1 MNTKRIALVCLS
13 AMAMMLA
20 MALPALPASKEMI
33 ELQRDVA
40 QLQEQTRL
48 LQQSI
53 DTKMAQLQVLAQQS
67 LDAGNRANA
76 SVGDLSRAVQ
86 ASGADIGKQV
96 LQPMAALSTR
106 IDGMAQDLQSVQAG
120 VADQNARMAK
130 IQQQLID
137 LKNAISTMPAPGAA
151 VPPSAGMPAGAPN
164 GPPPAADTTVPPIS
178 SSQLWQ
184 NAKRDMD
191 SGNSELAL
199 NEFQDYL
206 KFYRATDLGVNAQF
220 NISQIHYTQHKLDLA
235 VKDFDQVLEAWPV
248 NPKTPDAHY
257 MKGRALIQLSQRNEA
272 AREFN
277 AVVTQFPASPAAA
290 TSKAALKQLGMNPP
304 AAAAP
309 APVRRRR

>member
-1 MNTKRIALVCLS
+1 MNISRFALVCTTL
-13 AMAMMLA
+13 LA
-20 MALPALPASKEMI
+20 AAPAFPANKEMI

-67 LDAGNRANA
+67 LDASNRANT
-76 SVGDLSRAVQ
+76 SVADLARSVQ

-106 IDGMAQDLQSVQAG
+106 IDGMAQDLQSMQAG
-120 VADQNARMAK
+120 VADQSARMAK
-130 IQQQLID
+130 IQQQLVD
-137 LKNAISTMPAPGAA
+137 LKNAMSTMPAPGSAP
-151 VPPSAGMPAGAPN
+151 VTSGSSPPPSMPPV
-164 GPPPAADTTVPPIS
+164 ADPTAPPIS
-178 SSQLWQ
+178 ASQLWQ

-191 SGNSELAL
+191 SGNSDLAL

-206 KFYRATDLGVNAQF
+206 KFYRTTDLAPNAQF
-220 NISQIHYTQHKLDLA
+220 NIGQIHYTQHKLDLA
-235 VKDFDQVLEAWPV
+235 VKDFDQVLEAFPT

-272 AREFN
+272 AREFT
-277 AVVTQFPASPAAA
+277 AVVTQFPSSAAAA

-309 APVRRRR
+309 APSRRRR

>member
-1 MNTKRIALVCLS
+1 MNTKRIGFACLTLLVV
-13 AMAMMLA
+13 
-20 MALPALPASKEMI
+20 ALPALGASKEMI

-86 ASGADIGKQV
+86 AGGADIGKQL
-96 LQPMAALSTR
+96 LQPMASLSTR
-106 IDGMAQDLQSVQAG
+106 IDGMAQDLQSLQAG

-130 IQQQLID
+130 IQQQLVD
-137 LKNAISTMPAPGAA
+137 MKNAMSTMPAPVSAA
-151 VPPSAGMPAGAPN
+151 PPPAGVPAGAP
-164 GPPPAADTTVPPIS
+164 AVADTTVPPIS
-178 SSQLWQ
+178 STQLWQ

-199 NEFQDYL
+199 NEFQDFL

-220 NISQIHYTQHKLDLA
+220 NIGQIHYTQHKLDLA

-304 AAAAP
+304 AAP

>member
-1 MNTKRIALVCLS
+1 MNISRFALVCTAL
-13 AMAMMLA
+13 LA
-20 MALPALPASKEMI
+20 AAPAFPANKEMI

-67 LDAGNRANA
+67 LDASNRANI
-76 SVGDLSRAVQ
+76 SVADLARSVQ

-106 IDGMAQDLQSVQAG
+106 IDGMAQDLQSLQAG
-120 VADQNARMAK
+120 VADQSARMAK
-130 IQQQLID
+130 IQQQLVD
-137 LKNAISTMPAPGAA
+137 LKNAMSTMPAPGSAPVTSGSA
-151 VPPSAGMPAGAPN
+151 PPPSMPPV
-164 GPPPAADTTVPPIS
+164 ADPTAPPIS
-178 SSQLWQ
+178 ASQLWQ

-191 SGNSELAL
+191 SGNSDLAL

-206 KFYRATDLGVNAQF
+206 KFYRTTDLAPNAQF
-220 NISQIHYTQHKLDLA
+220 NIGQIHYTQHKLDLA
-235 VKDFDQVLEAWPV
+235 VKDFDQVLEAFPT

-272 AREFN
+272 AREFT
-277 AVVTQFPASPAAA
+277 AVVTQFPSSAAAA

-309 APVRRRR
+309 APSRRRR

>member
-1 MNTKRIALVCLS
+1 MNISRFALVCTVLV
-13 AMAMMLA
+13 AAA
-20 MALPALPASKEMI
+20 PAFPANKEMI

-67 LDAGNRANA
+67 LDASNRANT
-76 SVGDLSRAVQ
+76 SVADLARSVQ
-86 ASGADIGKQV
+86 ASGADVGKQV

-106 IDGMAQDLQSVQAG
+106 IDGMAQDLQSMQAG
-120 VADQNARMAK
+120 VADQSARMAK
-130 IQQQLID
+130 IQQQLVD
-137 LKNAISTMPAPGAA
+137 LKNAISTMPAPG
-151 VPPSAGMPAGAPN
+151 SA
-164 GPPPAADTTVPPIS
+164 PPATFSSAPTGSAPPASAPQVADPTAPPIS
-178 SSQLWQ
+178 ASQLWQ

-191 SGNSELAL
+191 SGNSDLAL

-206 KFYRATDLGVNAQF
+206 KFYRTTDLAPNAQF
-220 NISQIHYTQHKLDLA
+220 NIGQIHYTQHKLDVA
-235 VKDFDQVLEAWPV
+235 VKDFDQVLEAFPT

-272 AREFN
+272 AREFKS
-277 AVVTQFPASPAAA
+277 VLTQFPSSAAA
-290 TSKAALKQLGMNPP
+290 APSKAALTQLGMNPP

-309 APVRRRR
+309 APTRRRR

>member
-1 MNTKRIALVCLS
+1 MNTKRIALICFTALS
-13 AMAMMLA
+13 L
-20 MALPALPASKEMI
+20 ALPALPASKEMI

-67 LDAGNRANA
+67 LDAGNRTNA
-76 SVGDLSRAVQ
+76 SVGDLSRSVQ

-106 IDGMAQDLQSVQAG
+106 IDGMAQDLQSLQAG

-130 IQQQLID
+130 IQQQLVD
-137 LKNAISTMPAPGAA
+137 MKNAMSTMPAPVSAA
-151 VPPSAGMPAGAPN
+151 
-164 GPPPAADTTVPPIS
+164 PPPAGVQAGSPPVADTTVPPIS
-178 SSQLWQ
+178 ASQLWQ

-220 NISQIHYTQHKLDLA
+220 NIGQIHYTQHKLDLA

-304 AAAAP
+304 AAS

>member
-1 MNTKRIALVCLS
+1 MNTKRFALVCLT
-13 AMAMMLA
+13 AMALA

-53 DTKMAQLQVLAQQS
+53 DTKIAQLQVLAQQS

-96 LQPMAALSTR
+96 LQPMAVLSTR

-130 IQQQLID
+130 IQQQLVD
-137 LKNAISTMPAPGAA
+137 LKNAMSTMPAPGSTA
-151 VPPSAGMPAGAPN
+151 
-164 GPPPAADTTVPPIS
+164 PPPAGVPAGGPPVADTTVPPIS

-220 NISQIHYTQHKLDLA
+220 NIGQIHYTQRKLDLA

-277 AVVTQFPASPAAA
+277 AVVTQFPSSPAAA

-304 AAAAP
+304 AAAAQ

>member
-1 MNTKRIALVCLS
+1 MNNAG
-13 AMAMMLA
+13 LA
-20 MALPALPASKEMI
+20 KIGFIIVAALPVFAASKEMI

-53 DTKMAQLQVLAQQS
+53 DTKMAQLQVVAQQS
-67 LDAGNRANA
+67 LDSSNHANS
-76 SVGDLSRAVQ
+76 SVSDLSRSIQ
-86 ASGADIGKQV
+86 ASGADLGKQV
-96 LQPMAALSTR
+96 LQPMAALSQR
-106 IDGMAQDLQSVQAG
+106 IDGMAQDLQSMQAG
-120 VADQNARMAK
+120 VADQSARMAK

-137 LKNAISTMPAPGAA
+137 LKNAMSTMPAPGSAP
-151 VPPSAGMPAGAPN
+151 PPSTTAAPPAGTPIATDP
-164 GPPPAADTTVPPIS
+164 GSPPIS
-178 SSQLWQ
+178 ASQLWQ

-206 KFYRATDLGVNAQF
+206 KFYRSSDLAPNAQF
-220 NISQIHYTQHKLDLA
+220 NVGQIHYSQHKLEDA
-235 VKDFDQVLEAWPV
+235 VKDFDQVLEAFPT

-257 MKGRALIQLSQRNEA
+257 MKGRALIQLMQRNEA

-277 AVVTQFPASPAAA
+277 AVITQFPSSPAAA

-304 AAAAP
+304 AAPAP
-309 APVRRRR
+309 AAARKRR

>member
-1 MNTKRIALVCLS
+1 MNTSRFAAICLVL
-13 AMAMMLA
+13 LA
-20 MALPALPASKEMI
+20 AAPALPANKEMI

-67 LDAGNRANA
+67 LDASNRANT
-76 SVGDLSRAVQ
+76 SVADLARSVQ

-96 LQPMAALSTR
+96 LQPMAAMSSR
-106 IDGMAQDLQSVQAG
+106 IDGMAQDLQSLQAG
-120 VADQNARMAK
+120 VADQSVRMAK
-130 IQQQLID
+130 IQQQLVD
-137 LKNAISTMPAPGAA
+137 LKNAMSTMPAPGSSLLPAA
-151 VPPSAGMPAGAPN
+151 SAPPSTVPPV
-164 GPPPAADTTVPPIS
+164 ADPTAPPIS
-178 SSQLWQ
+178 SSELWL

-206 KFYRATDLGVNAQF
+206 KFYRTTDLAPNAQF
-220 NISQIHYTQHKLDLA
+220 NIGQIHYSQHKLDLA
-235 VKDFDQVLEAWPV
+235 VKDFDQVLEAFPT

-272 AREFN
+272 AREFT
-277 AVVTQFPASPAAA
+277 AVVTQFPSSAAAA

-309 APVRRRR
+309 APARRRR

>member
-130 IQQQLID
+130 IQQQLVD
-137 LKNAISTMPAPGAA
+137 LKNAMSTMPAPGSAA
-151 VPPSAGMPAGAPN
+151 PPPAGVTS
-164 GPPPAADTTVPPIS
+164 GGPPAADTTVPPIS

-220 NISQIHYTQHKLDLA
+220 NIGQIHYTQHKLDLA

-277 AVVTQFPASPAAA
+277 AVVTQFPSSPAAA

-304 AAAAP
+304 AAAAQAP
-309 APVRRRR
+309 ARRRR

>member
-1 MNTKRIALVCLS
+1 MNISRFAATICFAVVS
-13 AMAMMLA
+13 A
-20 MALPALPASKEMI
+20 ASAFAANKEMI

-67 LDAGNRANA
+67 LDSSNRANT
-76 SVGDLSRAVQ
+76 SVADLARSVQ

-106 IDGMAQDLQSVQAG
+106 IDGMAQDLQSLQAG
-120 VADQNARMAK
+120 VADQSARMAK
-130 IQQQLID
+130 IQQQLVD
-137 LKNAISTMPAPGAA
+137 MKNAMSTMPAPGS
-151 VPPSAGMPAGAPN
+151 VPTSGSAPPVGVPSSGAP
-164 GPPPAADTTVPPIS
+164 PMTDPTAPPIS
-178 SSQLWQ
+178 ASQLWQ

-191 SGNSELAL
+191 SGNSDLAL

-206 KFYRATDLGVNAQF
+206 KFYRTTDLAPNAQF
-220 NISQIHYTQHKLDLA
+220 NIGQIHYTQHKLDVA
-235 VKDFDQVLEAWPV
+235 VKDFDQVLEAFPT

-272 AREFN
+272 AREFT
-277 AVVTQFPASPAAA
+277 AVVTQFPSSAAAA

-309 APVRRRR
+309 TRRRR